1 MTAVL
6 PWVTLAVCLAI
17 TLARVPSALR
27 GENREVFYIFS
38 LISLSIL
45 ISIEAPYLV
54 IDGWLG
60 GMNIGNLIL
69 RFLLYGTFFFMGIK
83 IATAFGS
90 ASAVRAIRGPVGITA
105 AAIVGALTIY
115 FFVITDTQGSS
126 AGMSGLKWGPSLD
139 GYAAMGRLYPGF
151 VAACLVPAIWRTVV
165 EHRPHTV
172 AGGLGVPAVGTFLAP
187 VVPTLSPH
195 SIFGGLVAGT
205 HQLFG
210 CPVHMPRTRWNLVL
224 QVFCAAKATSLGVRL
239 SQNH

>member
-151 VAACLVPAIWRTVV
+151 VAACLVPAIWRA
-165 EHRPHTV
+165 V
-172 AGGLGVPAVGTFLAP
+172 ASTAPILLRVASGFLLLGLSLL
-187 VVPTLSPH
+187 LS
-195 SIFGGLVAGT
+195 S
-205 HQLFG
+205 QLF
-210 CPVHMPRTRWNLVL
+210 PLIPFSEAWLRVL
-224 QVFCAAKATSLGVRL
+224 INYSAALFTCLGLAGIWFSKSFARRKQRL
-239 SQNH
+239 SA

>member
-6 PWVTLAVCLAI
+6 PWVTLVVCLAI

-27 GENREVFYIFS
+27 GENREVFYIFA
-38 LISLSIL
+38 LISLSIF

-90 ASAVRAIRGPVGITA
+90 PSAVRAIRGPLGITA
-105 AAIVGALTIY
+105 AAIIGALTIY

-165 EHRPHTV
+165 ST
-172 AGGLGVPAVGTFLAP
+172 AP
-187 VVPTLSPH
+187 VLLRVASAFLLLGLSLLL
-195 SIFGGLVAGT
+195 SS
-205 HQLFG
+205 QLF
-210 CPVHMPRTRWNLVL
+210 PLIPFSEAWLRVL
-224 QVFCAAKATSLGVRL
+224 INYSAALFTCLGLAGIWFSKSFARRKQRL
-239 SQNH
+239 SA

>member
-151 VAACLVPAIWRTVV
+151 VAACLVPAIWRTVASTAPILL
-165 EHRPHTV
+165 RV
-172 AGGLGVPAVGTFLAP
+172 ASGFLLLGLSLL
-187 VVPTLSPH
+187 LS
-195 SIFGGLVAGT
+195 S
-205 HQLFG
+205 QLF
-210 CPVHMPRTRWNLVL
+210 PLIPFSEAWLRVL
-224 QVFCAAKATSLGVRL
+224 INYSAALFTCLGLAGIWFSKSFARRKQRL
-239 SQNH
+239 SA

>member
-27 GENREVFYIFS
+27 GENREGVYSFS
-38 LISLSIL
+38 RISLSIL

-54 IDGWLG
+54 LDGWLG

-151 VAACLVPAIWRTVV
+151 VAACLVPAIWRTVASTAPILL
-165 EHRPHTV
+165 RV
-172 AGGLGVPAVGTFLAP
+172 ASGFLLLGLSLL
-187 VVPTLSPH
+187 LS
-195 SIFGGLVAGT
+195 S
-205 HQLFG
+205 QLF
-210 CPVHMPRTRWNLVL
+210 PLIPFSEAWLRVL
-224 QVFCAAKATSLGVRL
+224 INYSAALFTCLGLAGIWFSKSFARRKQRL
-239 SQNH
+239 SA

>member
-105 AAIVGALTIY
+105 AAIVGALTVY

-151 VAACLVPAIWRTVV
+151 VAACLVPAIWRTVASTAPILL
-165 EHRPHTV
+165 RV
-172 AGGLGVPAVGTFLAP
+172 ASGFLLLGLSLL
-187 VVPTLSPH
+187 LS
-195 SIFGGLVAGT
+195 S
-205 HQLFG
+205 QLF
-210 CPVHMPRTRWNLVL
+210 PLIPFSEAWLRVL
-224 QVFCAAKATSLGVRL
+224 INYSAALFTCLGLAGIWFSKSFARRKQRL
-239 SQNH
+239 SA